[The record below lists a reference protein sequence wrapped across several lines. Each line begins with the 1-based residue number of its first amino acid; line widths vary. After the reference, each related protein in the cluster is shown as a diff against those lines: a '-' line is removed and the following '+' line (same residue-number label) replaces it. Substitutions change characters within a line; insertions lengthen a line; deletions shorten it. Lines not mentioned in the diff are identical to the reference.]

1 MKSQVYDSVFRT
13 SVVCVD
19 SYNDRILCGRINN
32 EYCPDGISFKSTIE
46 FLLNMEYVLE
56 EMNWAQSFSGRRV
69 FQPVEERAAPTV
81 SAEQIKEGK
90 LATFSVRILFRQ
102 NSSWQGTL
110 YWHEK
115 KQGESFRSVLELLT
129 LMDSALAPTVKK

>member
-13 SVVCVD
+13 SVICID
-19 SYNDRILCGRINN
+19 SYTDRVLCGRINN
-32 EYCPDGISFKSTIE
+32 ECYPEGASFRSTIE

-56 EMNWAQSFSGRRV
+56 EMNWVQSFSGRRV
-69 FQPVEERAAPTV
+69 FQPAEERIAP
-81 SAEQIKEGK
+81 EQSSEHIKEGR
-90 LATFSVRILFRQ
+90 LATFSIRILFRQ
-102 NSSWQGTL
+102 NASWQGTL

-129 LMDSALAPTVKK
+129 LMDSALAPTLKK